1 MNQPFSERTRSLRQF
16 RSLASLRSPSCTPSS
31 ARPRCASRPW
41 RGRWKR
47 SRAKIENWRKSAT
60 NSSPKS
66 ENREWRTFR
75 VKDISKLHR
84 LRRSIPAFQ
93 IKFVFSNVFR
103 LALNRS
109 YFYFKLY
116 FIRWRFST
124 LEIIIVLIFRRKFL
138 YALLDAQKKMALR

>member
-1 MNQPFSERTRSLRQF
+1 
-16 RSLASLRSPSCTPSS
+16 
-31 ARPRCASRPW
+31 
-41 RGRWKR
+41 
-47 SRAKIENWRKSAT
+47 
-60 NSSPKS
+60 
-66 ENREWRTFR
+66 
-75 VKDISKLHR
+75 LHR

-124 LEIIIVLIFRRKFL
+124 LELIIVLIFRRKFL
-138 YALLDAQKKMALR
+138 YALLDAQKKMVLR